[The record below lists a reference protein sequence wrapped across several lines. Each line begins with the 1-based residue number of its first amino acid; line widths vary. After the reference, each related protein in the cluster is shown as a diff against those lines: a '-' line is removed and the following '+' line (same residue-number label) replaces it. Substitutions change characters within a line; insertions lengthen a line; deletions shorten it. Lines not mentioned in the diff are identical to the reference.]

1 MYIAGGAIIKSN
13 YDPSAPVSN
22 DTGGT
27 YGYPFSSIPSTF
39 TALWKGGIRAKNV
52 TIRGRGIIDG
62 RHTFDHRQRHKL
74 IQVQF
79 ADDIKIEGVVLR
91 ESSGWNM
98 MLDHASK
105 VHVDNVKIVA
115 HFCNSDG
122 LDLCGLTDSL
132 VERSFVHNGTH
143 ALILSGML
151 CARARERERE
161 GERER

>member
-39 TALWKGGIRAKNV
+39 TVVWKGGIRARNV

-62 RHTFDHRQRHKL
+62 RHTFEHRQRHRL

-91 ESSGWNM
+91 ESSGWNV
-98 MLDHASK
+98 MLDHASG
-105 VHVDNVKIVA
+105 VHVD
-115 HFCNSDG
+115 S
-122 LDLCGLTDSL
+122 S
-132 VERSFVHNGTH
+132 
-143 ALILSGML
+143 
-151 CARARERERE
+151 
-161 GERER
+161 